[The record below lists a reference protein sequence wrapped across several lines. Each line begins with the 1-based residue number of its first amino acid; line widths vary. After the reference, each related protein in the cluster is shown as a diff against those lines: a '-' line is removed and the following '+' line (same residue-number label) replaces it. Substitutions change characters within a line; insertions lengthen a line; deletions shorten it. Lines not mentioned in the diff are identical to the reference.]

1 MFYLHMRS
9 IIFIDYS
16 FSYRNGQ
23 KLSSWDAPIYLKK
36 ALERRYGGMQG
47 GYPVIFANESEHKVL
62 RRKAKILSTMYDWL
76 EHLAGQ
82 SNTFGALGIAEAVLF
97 IWKEH
102 FETNPLY
109 EQVTRL
115 LLFRGSEQQGWFPTA
130 KHKLPITE
138 ERFESQNSTS
148 EFLGRTN
155 LGPHSPGILKANKRA
170 VVCITNA
177 LMLEGGGETEKTHT
191 YSQAVC
197 DEIADLVDHQ
207 NSLVDEFVRM
217 STMTQLSRVLKIH
230 KMVTQCNIVAE
241 IIKSDNYR
249 LGAPTDK
256 YIYEDL
262 ENLRF
267 HLQQLIFA

>member
-1 MFYLHMRS
+1 MFYLHIGS
-9 IIFIDYS
+9 IISIDYS

-23 KLSSWDAPIYLKK
+23 KLLSWDAPIYLKK
-36 ALERRYGGMQG
+36 ALKRRYGSMKG
-47 GYPVIFANESEHKVL
+47 GYPVTFAEESEHEVL

-76 EHLAGQ
+76 AHLAGE
-82 SNTFGALGIAEAVLF
+82 SNTFGALGIADAVLF

-130 KHKLPITE
+130 KHRLPITE
-138 ERFESQNSTS
+138 ERFESQISSS
-148 EFLGRTN
+148 ELPGRTN
-155 LGPHSPGILKANKRA
+155 LGLHSPKIFKANKRA

-177 LMLEGGGETEKTHT
+177 LVLEGGGETEKTHT

-217 STMTQLSRVLKIH
+217 STMTQLSRVLKIQ
-230 KMVTQCNIVAE
+230 KLATQCNILAK
-241 IIKSDNYR
+241 IIRSDNYC

>member
-1 MFYLHMRS
+1 MFYLHIRS
-9 IIFIDYS
+9 IIFVDYS

-23 KLSSWDAPIYLKK
+23 KLTSWDAPTYLTK

-47 GYPVIFANESEHKVL
+47 GYPVIFADESKDEAL

-82 SNTFGALGIAEAVLF
+82 SDTFGTLGIAEAVLF
-97 IWKEH
+97 TWKEH

-130 KHKLPITE
+130 RHSLPITE
-138 ERFESQNSTS
+138 ERFESQFSSS
-148 EFLGRTN
+148 EFPGRTKM
-155 LGPHSPGILKANKRA
+155 GPHSPEIFEANKRA
-170 VVCITNA
+170 IVCVTNA
-177 LMLEGGGETEKTHT
+177 LVSVGGEEMEKTHT

-207 NSLVDEFVRM
+207 NSLVDEFLRT
-217 STMTQLSRVLKIH
+217 STMTQLSHVLRIQ
-230 KMVTQCNIVAE
+230 KMATQCKILAE
-241 IIKSDNYR
+241 IIRSDNYCEDE
-249 LGAPTDK
+249 PIDK
-256 YIYEDL
+256 FIYEDL
-262 ENLRF
+262 ERLRF
-267 HLQQLIFA
+267 YLQQLIFA